1 MRSED
6 TVNGKFY
13 YGWYITFTLA
23 ITETISWGIIYYAFS
38 VFITPMEAD
47 LGWSR
52 GQLTG
57 GFSLMLLIT
66 GVMAFPVGAWI
77 DKHGTRLLMTAG
89 SVGASALV
97 IAWSQVADLT
107 TFYVIWAGLGVCA
120 AAVLYEPA
128 FAVIATWFVRRRST
142 ALAIVTFAA
151 GLASTIFIP
160 LSDALLNAFGWRNAV
175 LILGVGL
182 AVTTILPHALV
193 LRRRPDDLGFLP
205 DGAIRRQ
212 DTELPRTGLLLSDAL
227 HSRFFWMLTLAFSL
241 ALLSAAAIRVHFIPL
256 LIDNGIDA
264 SAAAVASGAIGIMQV
279 IGRVFFAPLDARLS
293 GRVMLVGIFAMQ
305 AAAMGLLLL
314 GSSLIAVGLF
324 IVIFGMSVGAK
335 TLARP
340 SILAELFGST
350 HFGRISSVMAIFL
363 TAAATVA
370 PVGAGLLYDRFG
382 GYDVVLWLMLIL
394 AVGAALVMVF
404 ARPSIRST
412 FYNTESAQSGTL
424 T

>member
-1 MRSED
+1 QTTERSR
-6 TVNGKFY
+6 
-13 YGWYITFTLA
+13 
-23 ITETISWGIIYYAFS
+23 
-38 VFITPMEAD
+38 P
-47 LGWSR
+47 
-52 GQLTG
+52 
-57 GFSLMLLIT
+57 
-66 GVMAFPVGAWI
+66 
-77 DKHGTRLLMTAG
+77 
-89 SVGASALV
+89 
-97 IAWSQVADLT
+97 
-107 TFYVIWAGLGVCA
+107 GL
-120 AAVLYEPA
+120 
-128 FAVIATWFVRRRST
+128 S
-142 ALAIVTFAA
+142 
-151 GLASTIFIP
+151 
-160 LSDALLNAFGWRNAV
+160 
-175 LILGVGL
+175 
-182 AVTTILPHALV
+182 
-193 LRRRPDDLGFLP
+193 
-205 DGAIRRQ
+205 
-212 DTELPRTGLLLSDAL
+212 LSDAL

-241 ALLSAAAIRVHFIPL
+241 AVLSAAAIRVHFIPL

-293 GRVMLVGIFAMQ
+293 GRVMVVGIFAMQ

-314 GSSLIAVGLF
+314 GSSLVAVGLF

-350 HFGRISSVMAIFL
+350 HYGRISSVMAIFL